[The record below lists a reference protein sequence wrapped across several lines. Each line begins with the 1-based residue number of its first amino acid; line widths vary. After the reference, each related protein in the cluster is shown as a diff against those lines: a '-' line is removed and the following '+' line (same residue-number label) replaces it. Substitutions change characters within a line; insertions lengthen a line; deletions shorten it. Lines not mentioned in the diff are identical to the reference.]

1 MIPKTERNS
10 EITYAY
16 LRGDSLAT
24 IAARYDMSVSNVYR
38 IVRPRVGKLT
48 AGEQGRRA
56 GRHNAVKNR
65 DPEFR
70 EKVSAGVQRWW
81 DARKAAA

>member
-1 MIPKTERNS
+1 MTPKTERNS

-16 LRGDSLAT
+16 LRGESLAT
-24 IAARYDMSVSNVYR
+24 IAVRYGMSVSNVYR
-38 IVRPRVGKLT
+38 IVRPRVGKL
-48 AGEQGRRA
+48 ADGEQGRRA
-56 GRHNAVKNR
+56 GRHNAQQNR

-70 EKVSAGVQRWW
+70 RKVSAGVQAWW